1 MLTEGIIAALSAGI
15 GALGVVI
22 VNVIKAN
29 KSKNEVRGQ
38 EYEHTEN
45 LVKLSSNMVQ
55 EIGNLKN
62 EMNSKFE
69 ELNERIDGTK
79 EDVIQLTKT
88 QAEFNKMYLRHA
100 ILRVYFS
107 YDKEKKIPESQYE
120 SVLGLYDVYNSLGG
134 NGFVHEKIEELKK
147 WERY

>member
-1 MLTEGIIAALSAGI
+1 MITEGIIAAI
-15 GALGVVI
+15 GAAIGIVGTLI

-38 EYEHTEN
+38 EYSHMEN
-45 LVKLSSNMVQ
+45 IVKLTNGQ
-55 EIGNLKN
+55 QQNLNEIKEDLFKLKN
-62 EMNSKFE
+62 DVFE
-69 ELNERIDGTK
+69 
-79 EDVIQLTKT
+79 LTKT
-88 QAEFNKMYLRHA
+88 QVEFNKMYLRHA

-107 YDKEKKIPESQYE
+107 YDKEKRIPESQFE
-120 SVLGLYDVYNSLGG
+120 SVLGLYDVYTSLGG